1 MVKSTSIRVLY
12 VGRRSKISES
22 LRAIIDTHDAL
33 PLNGGTLDGGDAP
46 GYHLDYRAVTNQK
59 DALRLIRTQ
68 PSHILLVEIDANPN
82 SRARF
87 GEMVRYRLPTAAI
100 IAVGKHAPQGEF
112 QFDEFIPAPLEPAL
126 VMAVILRI
134 CNDSEGYQLQLGDI
148 LLNIATRT
156 VTTPNGRY
164 RMTPKQCLLLQLLM
178 SHNGEVVARK
188 DIMRAVWNTAYM
200 DDTRTLDVH
209 IRWLR
214 ERIEVN
220 PSKPQYLV
228 TERGVGYKLQL
239 PTAAG

>member
-1 MVKSTSIRVLY
+1 MVKSTFVRVLY
-12 VGRRSKISES
+12 VGRRSKISET
-22 LRAIIDTHDAL
+22 LGAIINTHDAV
-33 PLNGGTLDGGDAP
+33 PLNGGDAP
-46 GYHLDYRAVTNQK
+46 GYYLDYWTVTNQK

-68 PSHILLVEIDANPN
+68 PPHILLVETDTKPN

-100 IAVGKHAPQGEF
+100 VAVSKSEPQGEF
-112 QFDEFIPAPLEPAL
+112 QFDDFMPAPLDRDR

-220 PSKPQYLV
+220 PSKPKYLV
-228 TERGVGYKLQL
+228 TARGVGYKLQL
-239 PTAAG
+239 PTTE